1 MMVHRFAL
9 VLLYSAAALAA
20 ANAADVPVPIQPPE
34 DAPLK
39 DGWTFA
45 VSSYFWAAG
54 MAGNVGQF
62 GLPPAHLESDFG
74 DILSDLDFAFMGI
87 AEARNDRFSLFGDV
101 IYTKISRSAA
111 TPFGIVAD
119 HVEVTSETFIGL
131 AGVGYS
137 IFEDDRGYIDLVGR
151 ARVWHTN
158 TDLSLVG
165 GLGVLDEY
173 SDGATWGRRDG
184 RFSYPVFPHRH
195 DLSERLGPGR
205 RWSG

>member
-1 MMVHRFAL
+1 MMVRRFAL

-34 DAPLK
+34 AVLLE

-45 VSSYFWAAG
+45 ASSYFWAAG
-54 MAGNVGQF
+54 MSGNVGQF

-101 IYTKISRSAA
+101 IYTKISSGTA

-119 HVEVTSETFIGL
+119 RVDVMSETFIGL
-131 AGVGYS
+131 AGRAIPYS
-137 IFEDDRGYIDLVGR
+137 RTIGATSISWE
-151 ARVWHTN
+151 ARVAGTQIPISPSSAVWVSWTN
-158 TDLSLVG
+158 IPTGQHGSTQWQVFVPGTSLP
-165 GLGVLDEY
+165 
-173 SDGATWGRRDG
+173 T
-184 RFSYPVFPHRH
+184 RFI
-195 DLSERLGPGR
+195 
-205 RWSG
+205 